1 MVCYVKFG
9 ETMSIHDKTQN
20 IWEELVRIREVL
32 ALSALINA
40 GQDKRS
46 IILELEK
53 HCFPDKLE
61 AKWAQDGARMD
72 PETGDLLIGLEKVTT
87 KWVGK
92 K

>member
-1 MVCYVKFG
+1 MLQ
-9 ETMSIHDKTQN
+9 HN

-61 AKWAQDGARMD
+61 AKWARSGARLT
-72 PETGDLLIGLEKVTT
+72 PEGNLQIGLEEISS
-87 KWVGK
+87 KWIGK

>member
-1 MVCYVKFG
+1 MKYG
-9 ETMSIHDKTQN
+9 ETMSINDKTQN

-46 IILELEK
+46 IILEIEK

-61 AKWAQDGARMD
+61 EKWVHGGSRIDANGN
-72 PETGDLLIGLEKVTT
+72 LLIGLEKISK
-87 KWVGK
+87 KWVGE
-92 K
+92 